1 MFALLRIVLVI
12 SFLNLLVSGSLFAQ
26 KEVTLNIETKPEYQS
41 IIKRY
46 KYNTK
51 ATDSLSAI
59 QTIQSLVKQLHN
71 DGYLLANFTEI
82 RMSNGE
88 MNAIVDP
95 GNPFEWLLLSPGNID
110 KSIIRKTAYK
120 KSRFSNDRFDYT
132 QLANIENK
140 VLSYAEENGY
150 PFAAISYD
158 SLRIENNQFSAS
170 LNLELGPLIKF
181 DTVEIVGEQVLKSSF
196 ATRYLGISQGANYD
210 QNIIDGVVQRL
221 SRLPYLRL
229 VKSPALTFQNSEAK
243 ISLSL
248 EKRPINTIDGII
260 GFLPNTSRD
269 NGLLITGQFD
279 LELYNPFAT
288 GKKIGLHW
296 RRLSEETQSLRMN
309 YFHPNVLRSPLSMDV
324 DFEFLKQD
332 TTFTRRDFKIDFA
345 YDLSIHGRL
354 SFFTN
359 FRATDL
365 LATSQYENSTSLP
378 DIVDF
383 SLGRYGLSFQLD
395 YLDDL
400 FLPRSGFKLNL
411 SASVGNKTIRQN
423 ADLPGELYLGVDLKT
438 LQYQYD
444 LRIDNYLSINPKHI
458 FYSAVRGGVLSNDR
472 LFRNDAYRL
481 GGLNTIRGF
490 SENFFFA
497 TTYAYST
504 VESRLFFDETSYL
517 SLFSDFGYIKGD
529 FDDEGFSGEE
539 LVLGIG
545 AGINFST
552 GNGIFNFV
560 YALGTSESTG
570 GLNFNQS
577 KIHFGYTTRF

>member
-1 MFALLRIVLVI
+1 MIRLIKGLFLFLIVNLFWVHETHAQKSISLTIESSEESKSVI
-12 SFLNLLVSGSLFAQ
+12 S
-26 KEVTLNIETKPEYQS
+26 KY
-41 IIKRY
+41 RY
-46 KYNTK
+46 ERK
-51 ATDSLSAI
+51 AVDSLAAI
-59 QTIQSLVKQLHN
+59 QTAQSLINQLHN
-71 DGYLLANFTEI
+71 DGYLLATITEI
-82 RMSNGE
+82 DLVENQMRI
-88 MNAIVDP
+88 AVAP
-95 GNPFEWLLLSPGNID
+95 GSPFQWLILSADNIE
-110 KSIIRKTAYK
+110 KGIIRKTSYREK
-120 KSRFSNDRFDYT
+120 RFKNSRVDYN
-132 QLANIENK
+132 QIARIENGI
-140 VLSYAEENGY
+140 LSYAEENGY
-150 PFAAISYD
+150 PFAAVSYD
-158 SLRIENNQFSAS
+158 SLKIVENQLSAS
-170 LNLELGPLIKF
+170 LKLELGPLIKF
-181 DTVEIVGEQVLKSSF
+181 DSVEVLGEQVLKSRFVTS
-196 ATRYLGISQGANYD
+196 YLGISLGAEYN
-210 QNIIDGVVQRL
+210 QNIIDGVVQKL

-229 VKSPALTFQNSEAK
+229 VKSPSLTFQNSEAK
-243 ISLSL
+243 VTLSL

-309 YFHPNVLRSPLSMDV
+309 YFHPNALRSPLSVDV

-332 TTFTRRDFKIDFA
+332 TTFTRRDFQVDFS
-345 YDLSIHGRL
+345 YDLSIHGKL

-365 LATSQYENSTSLP
+365 LATSQFENANSLP

-383 SLGRYGLSFQLD
+383 SLGRYGLSFGLD
-395 YLDDL
+395 YLDDV
-400 FLPRSGFKLNL
+400 FLPKNGFKLEL

-423 ADLPGELYLGVDLKT
+423 ADLPTELYRGVDLKT

-444 LRIDNYLSINPKHI
+444 LSADHYLAFNPKHI
-458 FYSAVRGGVLSNDR
+458 FYSSLQAGVLSNDR

-497 TTYAYST
+497 TSFAFST
-504 VESRLFFDETSYL
+504 LESRVFFDETSYL

-529 FDDEGFSGEE
+529 FEEVGLSGEE
-539 LVLGIG
+539 FILGIG